1 MTQPFYVGPEQ
12 LVRDKSEYARR
23 NIARGRS
30 VVALSY
36 AGGILF
42 VAENPSSSLHKISEI
57 YDRIGFAAIGR
68 YHEFES
74 LRIAGVNYADVRG
87 YSYDRRD
94 VTARGLANQY
104 AQLLGANFIESAK
117 PFEVEA
123 VVAEIGASHEHD
135 SMYRLTFDGSVVQE
149 SGFLAMGGQAEA
161 ITTSLREAYDPAM
174 SQADAMR
181 VALNALQAGTTAGNG
196 SPAGSGS
203 AGSGGSKAPATPAER
218 LNASSLEVGLLD
230 RAKPRRTFRRIT
242 GQLLTDLVE
251 SAGGSSEPGEQSDSA
266 NPE

>member
-12 LVRDKSEYARR
+12 IVRDKSEYARR

-30 VVALSY
+30 VCALSY
-36 AGGILF
+36 EGGILF
-42 VAENPSSSLHKISEI
+42 VAENPSTSLHKISEI

-94 VTARGLANQY
+94 VTGRGLANQY

-123 VVAEIGASHEHD
+123 VVAEIGATHEND

-149 SGFLAMGGQAEA
+149 SGFMAMGGQAEA

-174 SQADAMR
+174 SQVDAMR
-181 VALNALQAGTTAGNG
+181 VALNALQAGTTAGAG
-196 SPAGSGS
+196 PTAGSSAMGS
-203 AGSGGSKAPATPAER
+203 TATPPTPAPR
-218 LNASSLEVGLLD
+218 LSASSLEVGFLD
-230 RAKPRRTFRRIT
+230 RTKPRRTFRRIT
-242 GQLLTDLVE
+242 GQALTDLVE
-251 SAGGSSEPGEQSDSA
+251 AAGGSSEPGEQSDSA

>member
-30 VVALSY
+30 VVALSF

-42 VAENPSSSLHKISEI
+42 VAENPSTSLHKISEI

-94 VTARGLANQY
+94 VTGRGLANQY

-123 VVAEIGASHEHD
+123 VVAEIGVTPAQD

-161 ITTSLREAYDPAM
+161 ITTSLREHYDA
-174 SQADAMR
+174 SLSIADTMR
-181 VALNALQAGTTAGNG
+181 VALDALQAGTTAG
-196 SPAGSGS
+196 AGSSAPGGSS
-203 AGSGGSKAPATPAER
+203 AGAGGNGGTPPPR

-230 RAKPRRTFRRIT
+230 RTKPRRTFRRIT
-242 GQLLTDLVE
+242 GQALTDLVE
-251 SAGGSSEPGEQSDSA
+251 AAGGSSEPGEQSDSA